1 MIFSGGA
8 PQGGFSCPCGA
19 IHLLYVEENTDQ
31 TASLAPQRCAER
43 NRRRRLFAV
52 SLCESSASGDKWTP
66 QGGPPCG
73 ERSSPDTG
81 GVFRLRETEHSDR
94 CCDEVRAAGCNP
106 FVGKARRGF
115 STVSVAA
122 GDVVSCGSFVQ
133 KQTVSLAG
141 MQRISRLFR
150 STHTVVAD
158 RLVNTRSSAEILRLR
173 WACI

>member
-19 IHLLYVEENTDQ
+19 IHLLYVG
-31 TASLAPQRCAER
+31 
-43 NRRRRLFAV
+43 
-52 SLCESSASGDKWTP
+52 ESTYQAAILLSEKP
-66 QGGPPCG
+66 
-73 ERSSPDTG
+73 E
-81 GVFRLRETEHSDR
+81 GVF
-94 CCDEVRAAGCNP
+94 P
-106 FVGKARRGF
+106 
-115 STVSVAA
+115 TVSVAA
-122 GDVVSCGSFVQ
+122 GDIVSCGSFVQ